1 MLAHSKLKI
10 FRTHINKTT
19 DKLKTSTL
27 YYTLN
32 QHLHYKKGF
41 AFRDI
46 LSLFRIDI
54 WWL

>member
-1 MLAHSKLKI
+1 MLAHSKFKI

-32 QHLHYKKGF
+32 QHFHYKKGF
-41 AFRDI
+41 EFRDI
-46 LSLFRIDI
+46 LSLLRIDI